1 MDVGGLTP
9 FLWAFEEREKLMEFY
24 ERVSGARLHAAYVRP
39 GGVAFDLPHGLL
51 DDIHKWATQF
61 SSRVDEIE
69 EIVTGNRIW
78 KGRTIG
84 IGKVTAEQALNY
96 GFSGVMLRGSGV
108 PWDIRKVAPYDAYDQ
123 VEFDVPV
130 GKNGDC
136 YDRYLCRVEEFRQS
150 LRIIEQCLNKMPA
163 GQIKVDDHKIV
174 PPPRANMKESMES
187 LIHHFKLFSEGYHVP
202 PGETYSAIEAP
213 KGEMGVYLVS
223 DGSNR
228 PYRCSI
234 SAPGFRHLAGMD
246 FVSRGCFLPDV
257 VAIIGT
263 FDLVFGEV
271 DR

>member
-1 MDVGGLTP
+1 
-9 FLWAFEEREKLMEFY
+9 
-24 ERVSGARLHAAYVRP
+24 
-39 GGVAFDLPHGLL
+39 
-51 DDIHKWATQF
+51 
-61 SSRVDEIE
+61 
-69 EIVTGNRIW
+69 
-78 KGRTIG
+78 
-84 IGKVTAEQALNY
+84 
-96 GFSGVMLRGSGV
+96 
-108 PWDIRKVAPYDAYDQ
+108 
-123 VEFDVPV
+123 
-130 GKNGDC
+130 
-136 YDRYLCRVEEFRQS
+136 
-150 LRIIEQCLNKMPA
+150 
-163 GQIKVDDHKIV
+163 
-174 PPPRANMKESMES
+174 MKESMES